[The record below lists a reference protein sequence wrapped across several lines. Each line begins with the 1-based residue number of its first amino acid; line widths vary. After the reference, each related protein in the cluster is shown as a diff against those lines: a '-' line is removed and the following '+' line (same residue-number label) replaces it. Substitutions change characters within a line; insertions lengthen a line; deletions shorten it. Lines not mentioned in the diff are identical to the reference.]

1 MFYVA
6 TATAIEN
13 WDYAGSGTAKVF
25 GSFVTRGD
33 FNKGSGTLDLIYSP
47 HIFFAGQGTGLV
59 VRVPGSW
66 RDKETPF

>member
-1 MFYVA
+1 MFYVN
-6 TATAIEN
+6 TATVSDN
-13 WDYAGSGTAKVF
+13 WDYNGSGTAKVY

-47 HIFFAGQGTGLV
+47 NIFLTGQGTGLV

-66 RDKETPF
+66 RDKETAF